1 MTSISRRHASALIA
15 GAALAGVAR
24 PAVAQEPFY
33 RGKRLTVLVNYAAG
47 GPTDVEGRLFARF
60 IARHLE
66 GASGVVVQN
75 MDGAGG
81 LIGTK
86 FLGEVAP
93 KDGTMVG
100 YLTGAAWQS
109 ASDPRPRPV
118 DFRTYEFVAYQ
129 PGTSVYFAR
138 TDIKPSMKTP
148 TDLANA
154 QGVIV
159 GGLGVDNA
167 KDILLRMT
175 MDMLGVKFKYVT
187 GYKGSQGARLAL
199 QQGEINLYSE
209 SPPSY
214 RAIIE
219 PSMVQKGEAI
229 GLFYDPGYNGVSF
242 RVPRQMEGV
251 DLLPF
256 HELYKKIKGQD
267 PAGPLWDAY
276 RTIIALNGA
285 MQRMIVMPPGAPQP
299 AIDAIRKAIASM
311 SNDREYQEDCLKTFG
326 FVPEYVADSSVNDQ
340 VRKALSVT
348 PQMREYIHAYTKN
361 LPG

>member
-1 MTSISRRHASALIA
+1 MISISRRAGLAVLGCAFLSAA
-15 GAALAGVAR
+15 VPAAQ
-24 PAVAQEPFY
+24 AQDAFY
-33 RGKRLTVLVNYAAG
+33 KGKRLTVLVNYAAG
-47 GPTDVEGRLFARF
+47 GPTDVEGRLFAKF
-60 IARHLE
+60 VAKHIE
-66 GASGVVVQN
+66 GAPGVIVQN

-81 LIGTK
+81 LIGTNY
-86 FLGEVAP
+86 LGEIAP

-109 ASDPRPRPV
+109 ASDPSPRRV
-118 DFRTYEFVAYQ
+118 DFKSYEFVAYQ

-138 TDIKPSMKTP
+138 TDIKPGLKNA
-148 TDLANA
+148 TDLVKAE
-154 QGVIV
+154 GVIV

-219 PSMVQKGEAI
+219 PSFVQKGEAI
-229 GLFYDPGYNGVSF
+229 GLFYDPGYNGISF
-242 RVPRQMEGV
+242 RTPKQMEGV
-251 DLLPF
+251 DLLPY
-256 HELYKKIKGQD
+256 HELYKKIKGEE
-267 PAGPLWDAY
+267 PKGELWDAY

-285 MQRMIVMPPGAPQP
+285 MQRMVVMPPTAPQG
-299 AIDAIRKAIASM
+299 AIDAVRKAIASM
-311 SNDREYQEDCLKTFG
+311 GNDKDYQDECLKTFG
-326 FVPEYVADSSVNDQ
+326 FVPDYVIDNTVNEQ
-340 VRKALSVT
+340 VRKALTVT
-348 PQMREYIHAYTKN
+348 PEMRNYIHAYAKN
-361 LPG
+361 LPR